1 MPDHAHHYTV
11 TATGWTC
18 TVCGAH
24 THVYRANG
32 LCACGTHIRTMADRD
47 LAAVLDGDPIAR
59 IVKESQ

>member
-1 MPDHAHHYTV
+1 MTDHAHHYTV

-32 LCACGTHIRTMADRD
+32 LCACGTHIRTMADR
-47 LAAVLDGDPIAR
+47 AVLNGDPVAR